1 MRLFTTLLCCV
12 PLLAQAADLAQ
23 LRGEAEALIP
33 PFQQQLLA
41 SVQTAVATG
50 GPAQAVEACRQL
62 APGIAQQHSVAPWKV
77 GRTALR
83 LRNPD
88 NRPDAWEQAV
98 LEDFQRRSQAGEAVA
113 LGDVHLATGRAEV
126 FTQEPGIAAV
136 QLEQAQA
143 VTVAQTLARQPGG
156 AGVVLERTVRVEHA
170 DEIEVIGC
178 RDRKS
183 TRLNSSHT

>member
-1 MRLFTTLLCCV
+1 MRLFTTLLCCA

-98 LEDFQRRSQAGEAVA
+98 LEDFQRRS
-113 LGDVHLATGRAEV
+113 RSRC
-126 FTQEPGIAAV
+126 AAHG
-136 QLEQAQA
+136 L
-143 VTVAQTLARQPGG
+143 R
-156 AGVVLERTVRVEHA
+156 
-170 DEIEVIGC
+170 GC
-178 RDRKS
+178 R
-183 TRLNSSHT
+183 